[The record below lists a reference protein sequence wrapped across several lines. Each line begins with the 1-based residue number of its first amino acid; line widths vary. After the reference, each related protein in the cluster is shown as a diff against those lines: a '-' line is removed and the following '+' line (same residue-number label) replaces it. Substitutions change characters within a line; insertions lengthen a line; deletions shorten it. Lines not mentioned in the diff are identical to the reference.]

1 MTLFYDSA
9 NKTWKLSPYELE
21 KTDLPTTKTLYL
33 ISSFTSY
40 GDGRGG
46 GTTSYSLSETPP
58 ITPAPYR
65 DRYGTIYPPAPT
77 YTILKLTPSGSSN
90 LGLSG
95 IGFIPANITE
105 TIAATVKTLQ
115 LNEEDNNKAIIT
127 NKKLVAKNQFEAQA
141 KTSIDN
147 LKKVVNIQ
155 SIAPVSKY
163 VTVQNEIK
171 NLKYLLTNGGHTSE
185 EADKEIN
192 NLIAPYSGSLD
203 QYYRSDPSIKPS
215 VYSATDQDKLLLSN
229 REGALS
235 ANQTFD
241 RFNKYRN
248 GTSGYFFDKTDLGK
262 QAAKEWDDALN
273 SNDLDIL
280 LRYDYSKEQYGLSKY
295 LQALKGDPN
304 NINIRGSEI
313 APLKS
318 QEYKEP
324 IRTDANNAEIRD
336 NIFGLRSTTDE
347 TGALTYE
354 LKNTGTGEELASFVK
369 SNKTASN
376 LFAQARKEAGLL
388 ELGNISGPWTKL
400 VNDVSS
406 TKGVKTDLKTVTS
419 SEAAF
424 ASFLGLAATL
434 DPQQNS
440 QVISNNKTLYDS
452 INGLNSDSTFTELT
466 SSAPEI
472 TNVFKQ
478 VISQSDVVQKQQ
490 FDLLRRQA
498 LTDTIAA
505 LKEAKQK
512 EGKIAY
518 FQPLIK
524 DLQSVQDEFNASIN
538 SAVLSDSGLGNVN
551 PIGGQQANT
560 QQKYK
565 LDFGINNIF
574 NTKNGLIYNWQDWI
588 NNEIEKKYAG
598 GIDIPNDYV
607 PLNLRTEANGF
618 IDKTGWS
625 TEKKAAW
632 DKADKAYLTLKTNPN
647 DFTSKNVIK
656 NLPEGYVPVESRK
669 VVQDSWKKYEDQLK
683 ANGYVDPETVASW
696 KQYDDAWRNWQDQ
709 LEGSSAK
716 AAALEAYNKLQ
727 KPEGY
732 IPPDKRMG
740 QEVQFARD
748 FYTQYLKP
756 RFDASQSIAEFQDY
770 IDVTDKTQNP
780 FQTQDKV
787 NALKMAA
794 QNDITRWYA
803 NLQKLNN
810 TEQGFNAEYY
820 TDPNTYLQQYGLVGK
835 DAKGGEIGLLAPDAF
850 DGFVDTVAGFN
861 NSVQAKRVADDWE
874 AAKAG
879 RITKDDQ
886 GNAINWA
893 AKAYEYGIDITNPN
907 EFANLHYQMVGLR
920 AAKKDKDGNIVYQQD
935 DKGNYILDSQGN
947 KMPELLSYD
956 GSPAM
961 LAPSIANLYIS
972 KVLTPL
978 LIKEADKIGT
988 VFGQFIK
995 PEEYVNNLVKAVG
1008 LVQGTPEWQKLLKD
1022 HGLDPNSSLTDLK
1035 NELASA
1041 LAQDSTA
1048 NIKNTI
1054 GGLIDQQAE
1063 INQLTAGVEYIQK
1076 ETPPT
1081 GTTTQPSGVYAVFKN
1096 AGFTGTEQ
1104 QFYDQFMPGAS
1115 KEDINIINA
1124 AYTPGGIKD
1133 LTGIDTTASATD
1145 QFTNISSLFG
1155 DTSFS
1160 EISSLTGKGT
1170 TTTAPKTS
1178 LLSFDET
1185 GTEDSFSFKDPFA
1198 TSSGKEE
1205 MGIGDPFDEVGIG
1218 DPFAETNDPFL
1229 ESSNPFGTIKASTS
1243 SKISSIG
1250 NFFPSLSSSSK
1261 SNSFADFSS
1270 WTSF

>member
-1 MTLFYDSA
+1 MTLFYDVA
-9 NKTWKLSPYELE
+9 NKAWNLTPHELE

-33 ISSFTSY
+33 IEHVT
-40 GDGRGG
+40 D
-46 GTTSYSLSETPP
+46 TTRVPTVTYTLSEKPP
-58 ITPAPYR
+58 VAPAPYR
-65 DRYGTIYPPAPT
+65 GNIYPAPN
-77 YTILKLTPSGSSN
+77 YKVLNLTPTSTFASLGIPYVGFQANSGDWIN
-90 LGLSG
+90 TLRG
-95 IGFIPANITE
+95 TV
-105 TIAATVKTLQ
+105 ATLKF
-115 LNEEDNNKAIIT
+115 NEEDNKNAIIA
-127 NKKLVAKNQFEAQA
+127 NKKLTAKNQFEQQA
-141 KTSIDN
+141 KSSIDS
-147 LKKVVNIQ
+147 LKTVINAG
-155 SIAPVSKY
+155 STAPVNKY
-163 VTVQNEIK
+163 LTVQNQIK
-171 NLKYLLTNGGHTSE
+171 NLKPLLVSGGYTSD

-192 NLIAPYSGSLD
+192 NLIAPSSGSLD
-203 QYYRSDPSIKPS
+203 LYYRNDPSVQPS
-215 VYSATDQDKLLLSN
+215 VYSATDQEKLLLTN
-229 REGALS
+229 REGAFN

-280 LRYDYSKEQYGLSKY
+280 IRYKSKEEYGLYKY

-304 NINIRGSEI
+304 NVNIRGSEV

-406 TKGVKTDLKTVTS
+406 TKGVKTDLKTITS

-478 VISQSDVVQKQQ
+478 VISQSDVAQKQQ
-490 FDLLRRQA
+490 FDVLRRQA

-565 LDFGINNIF
+565 LDFGVNNIF
-574 NTKNGLIYNWQDWI
+574 NTRNGLIYNWQDWI

-625 TEKKAAW
+625 NEKKAAW

-656 NLPEGYVPVESRK
+656 NLPEGYVPVENRK
-669 VVQDSWKKYEDQLK
+669 LVQDSWKKYEDQLK
-683 ANGYVDPETVASW
+683 ANGYVNPETVASW

-709 LEGSSAK
+709 PEGSSTK
-716 AAALEAYNKLQ
+716 TAALEAYNKLQ

-820 TDPNTYLQQYGLVGK
+820 IDPNKYLQQYGLVGK

-907 EFANLHYQMVGLR
+907 EFAKLHYQMVGLR

-961 LAPSIANLYIS
+961 LAPNIANLYIS

-1041 LAQDSTA
+1041 LAQDSTV
-1048 NIKNTI
+1048 NIKNAI

-1076 ETPPT
+1076 DTTPT

-1170 TTTAPKTS
+1170 TTAAPKTS

-1185 GTEDSFSFKDPFA
+1185 STEDSFTFKDPFA

-1205 MGIGDPFDEVGIG
+1205 IGIGDPFDEVGIG
-1218 DPFAETNDPFL
+1218 DPFAETSAPFSD
-1229 ESSNPFGTIKASTS
+1229 SSNPFGTIKASTS